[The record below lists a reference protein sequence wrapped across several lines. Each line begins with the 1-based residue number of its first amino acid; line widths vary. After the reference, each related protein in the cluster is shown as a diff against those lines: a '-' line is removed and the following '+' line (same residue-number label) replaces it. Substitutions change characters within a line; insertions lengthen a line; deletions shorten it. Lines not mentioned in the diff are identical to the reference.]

1 MRVCVEKLYF
11 KRFTF
16 HKTIKVTS
24 STRVTIG
31 KFLLER
37 KLNSR
42 HYSRKIEINEQ
53 ETMFGDIYY

>member
-1 MRVCVEKLYF
+1 MCNDR
-11 KRFTF
+11 
-16 HKTIKVTS
+16 
-24 STRVTIG
+24 

-53 ETMFGDIYY
+53 GTMFGDIYC